1 MNIWILSCH
10 KKKIFKCEIKS
21 AIVGLYVKKID
32 AVGKKNITEREKRD
46 QRVWYSLKIV
56 KKICPNPSKYI
67 ASV

>member
-1 MNIWILSCH
+1 MLTFLKWIFEPLAVT
-10 KKKIFKCEIKS
+10 KKIFKCEIKS

-56 KKICPNPSKYI
+56 KKICPNP
-67 ASV
+67 